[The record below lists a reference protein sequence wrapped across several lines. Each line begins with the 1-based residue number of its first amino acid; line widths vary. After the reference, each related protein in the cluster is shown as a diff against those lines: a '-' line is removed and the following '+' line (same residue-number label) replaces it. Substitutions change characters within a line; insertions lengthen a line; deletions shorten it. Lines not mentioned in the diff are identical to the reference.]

1 LHQPWSS
8 APIASKD
15 LVNYYHI
22 LGLSRAATQ
31 VEVKTAYRKLA
42 LRYHPDKNGGSTY
55 AEERFKQ
62 ISEAYRVL
70 SDPRKKARHDWAL
83 EYENFQQSQPQ
94 AAWEHAPAGTTTAAQ
109 TQRAGT
115 RRRRGPMPPAY
126 NSRYNVIATAWAFGI
141 FFVIAVAVIGISL
154 WNSHRLEQQEAERAR
169 EAQEVYLQ
177 AEKQFGQGNYG
188 FALELLQNISS
199 YAPGSQKAK
208 QLQTYILHTLEEK
221 GLQHYSLGN
230 YEQAAEDLQL
240 LTNYLTEYRPLV
252 FAHLISSYEVLQNY
266 EGAIHAYKSVIKAE
280 PRTIEA
286 RNRLAMIYAEH
297 YKDFDT
303 ALQYYQQA
311 SELVTDQYKIEYGT
325 AYALTVNPANTP
337 DSHYQLH
344 CGLAKVYITQ
354 GMLQQAESALKWA
367 VFLRPDEPLAYYL
380 MGIKHR
386 EAHDMPAACRA
397 WQAAAD
403 KGYGQAD
410 SFLNEYCK

>member
-1 LHQPWSS
+1 M
-8 APIASKD
+8 
-15 LVNYYHI
+15 VNYYHI
-22 LGLSRAATQ
+22 LGLSRTATQ
-31 VEVKTAYRKLA
+31 VEVKAAYRKLA
-42 LRYHPDKNGGSTY
+42 LRYHPDKNGGSSY

-70 SDPRKKARHDWAL
+70 SDPRRKARHDWAL
-83 EYENFQQSQPQ
+83 EYENYQQSQPQ
-94 AAWEHAPAGTTTAAQ
+94 TSWEPTPAGSTATEA
-109 TQRAGT
+109 QRAGT
-115 RRRRGPMPPAY
+115 RRRRAPRPAF
-126 NSRYNVIATAWAFGI
+126 NSRYNIITTAWAFGI
-141 FFVIAVAVIGISL
+141 FFIIAVVVVGVSI
-154 WNSHRLEQQEAERAR
+154 WNTHRLEQLEAERAR
-169 EAQEVYLQ
+169 EVQEVYQQ
-177 AEKQFGQGNYG
+177 AKEQFGQGNYS
-188 FALELLQNISS
+188 FALQLLQNINSF
-199 YAPGSQKAK
+199 APGSQKAS
-208 QLQTYILHTLEEK
+208 QLEAYILHTLEKE
-221 GLQHYSLGN
+221 GLQNYSLGN
-230 YEQAAEDLQL
+230 YEQAAEQLEL
-240 LTNYLTEYRPLV
+240 LTNHLTEYRPVV
-252 FAHLISSYEVLQNY
+252 FAHLISSYEVMQNY
-266 EGAIHAYKSVIKAE
+266 EGAIRAYKSVIKAE

-311 SELVTDQYKIEYGT
+311 SELVTDQYKIEYGK

-386 EAHDMPAACRA
+386 EAHDMPAACRS

-410 SFLNEYCK
+410 GFLAEYCK